1 MERHSLLL
9 ELRLDGGDPSWP
21 RSATVKWMFA
31 PAPDSRCGIAWREK
45 GTDVP

>member
-21 RSATVKWMFA
+21 RSGTVKWHVRTCRGGFTQ
-31 PAPDSRCGIAWREK
+31 RH
-45 GTDVP
+45 